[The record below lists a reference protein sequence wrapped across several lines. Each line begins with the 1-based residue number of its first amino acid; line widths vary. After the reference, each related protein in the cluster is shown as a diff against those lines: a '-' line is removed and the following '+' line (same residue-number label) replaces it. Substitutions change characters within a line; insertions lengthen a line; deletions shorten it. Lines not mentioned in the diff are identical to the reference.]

1 MNIEL
6 YVKKDDIMRNIP
18 MTAVIYAAARIRQQC
33 TTNTVTRLSAN
44 HGSCSH
50 IDCDE
55 CPIHSGYMDQYHS
68 YCYANQIMNLVM
80 TNHDLLGCD
89 RDPDTHAK
97 IVMLLIGNQSP
108 SE

>member
-1 MNIEL
+1 
-6 YVKKDDIMRNIP
+6 MRNIP

-33 TTNTVTRLSAN
+33 TTNAVTLLRAN
-44 HGSCSH
+44 RGSCKS

-80 TNHDLLGCD
+80 TDHDLLGCD